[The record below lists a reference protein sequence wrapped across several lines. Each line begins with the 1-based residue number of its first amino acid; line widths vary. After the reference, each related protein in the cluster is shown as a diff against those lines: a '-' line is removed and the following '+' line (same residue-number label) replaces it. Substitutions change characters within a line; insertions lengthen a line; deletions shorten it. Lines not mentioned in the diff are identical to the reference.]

1 MKCQINRGI
10 SQLVLWT
17 GFAVW
22 WIERPE
28 EGQKMTD
35 IKDSGNGKK
44 KISNK
49 EYEKELAGLQIELV
63 ELLVSTPKTNTV
75 KRSSS
80 KP

>member
-1 MKCQINRGI
+1 
-10 SQLVLWT
+10 
-17 GFAVW
+17 
-22 WIERPE
+22 
-28 EGQKMTD
+28 MTD

-63 ELLVSTPKTNTV
+63 ELLVSTPKTNTE

-80 KP
+80 RP